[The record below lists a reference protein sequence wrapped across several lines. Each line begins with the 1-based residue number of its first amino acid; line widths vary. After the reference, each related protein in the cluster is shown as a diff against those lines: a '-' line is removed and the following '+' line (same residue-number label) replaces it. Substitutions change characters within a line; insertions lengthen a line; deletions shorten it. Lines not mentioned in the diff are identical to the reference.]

1 MRVSFFQSI
10 KYQYGQYAVK
20 SFKLW
25 IKYNKIIIRCNLK
38 IEFLR
43 KCIEHGVMPSHIS
56 SCLARFDNSW
66 FDPRTRGK
74 YKHCKRRFA
83 RQLLHI
89 ELNDTF
95 CYVRFAYSQIFKIS
109 SSLYG
114 DIPMFI
120 CNSFFNRQSGPM
132 YSFFVSQRA
141 RMDKKFTLLVS
152 RSIDQSR
159 NSMRIKYF
167 CSIPPTQQSMKFS
180 FEPLHAPPDHSLI
193 EVVISPDSVSEAPST
208 LNEINDKWF
217 INLSSTSIPRDIQ
230 CLLQLGDNF
239 SLPVAKP
246 QYLTLEFIKSIEHN
260 LIKFPLAKQTAVR
273 YRLAPIINN
282 IPNYSIPRNNFNNNI
297 LKLSAATKKFLN
309 NNRNLILTR
318 ADKGNVTVALDK
330 DKYIAAIETML
341 NDRNTYLPIMTDP
354 TKKLISSSREL
365 LTRWK
370 NANYITGS
378 MHKSLYCSDGNLPRA
393 YGLPKIHKPNCPFRL
408 IISSI
413 NSPLYDLASFLHR
426 IMFKS
431 FPIARSFVKNS
442 IDLVEKL
449 ASIHVNDGY
458 KLISL
463 DVVSL
468 FTNVPIERVL
478 DSISVR
484 WNFIA
489 KNCNIPKSEFF
500 TAVRLILN
508 STFFMFNGKIYRQT
522 FGVPMGSP
530 LSPMA
535 ADIVLQDLETI
546 ALCTLKYIPPFYKRY
561 IDDITLAA
569 PSTLLQ
575 HTLDIFNSFH
585 PRLKFTIEIG
595 EDDKLNFLEIT
606 MMLNNNRLTFDWF
619 HKPTFSGRYL
629 NFMSQHPVCQKRG
642 TAIGLIDRAF
652 LLSHPSLHA
661 KNLSLV
667 IGILLNNC
675 YPLEFIYGIL
685 RERLKFL
692 FNRDSNMNVRRNEEE
707 VAPFFTLPYIPMIT
721 EKFKNAIRELNVRLS
736 YNSLNK
742 MRTFIKAQKDSLPR
756 SNKCNVV
763 YKINCNDCDASY
775 VGQTS
780 R

>member
-1 MRVSFFQSI
+1 
-10 KYQYGQYAVK
+10 
-20 SFKLW
+20 
-25 IKYNKIIIRCNLK
+25 
-38 IEFLR
+38 
-43 KCIEHGVMPSHIS
+43 
-56 SCLARFDNSW
+56 
-66 FDPRTRGK
+66 
-74 YKHCKRRFA
+74 
-83 RQLLHI
+83 
-89 ELNDTF
+89 
-95 CYVRFAYSQIFKIS
+95 
-109 SSLYG
+109 
-114 DIPMFI
+114 
-120 CNSFFNRQSGPM
+120 
-132 YSFFVSQRA
+132 
-141 RMDKKFTLLVS
+141 
-152 RSIDQSR
+152 
-159 NSMRIKYF
+159 
-167 CSIPPTQQSMKFS
+167 
-180 FEPLHAPPDHSLI
+180 
-193 EVVISPDSVSEAPST
+193 
-208 LNEINDKWF
+208 
-217 INLSSTSIPRDIQ
+217 
-230 CLLQLGDNF
+230 
-239 SLPVAKP
+239 
-246 QYLTLEFIKSIEHN
+246 
-260 LIKFPLAKQTAVR
+260 
-273 YRLAPIINN
+273 
-282 IPNYSIPRNNFNNNI
+282 
-297 LKLSAATKKFLN
+297 
-309 NNRNLILTR
+309 
-318 ADKGNVTVALDK
+318 
-330 DKYIAAIETML
+330 
-341 NDRNTYLPIMTDP
+341 
-354 TKKLISSSREL
+354 
-365 LTRWK
+365 
-370 NANYITGS
+370 
-378 MHKSLYCSDGNLPRA
+378 
-393 YGLPKIHKPNCPFRL
+393 
-408 IISSI
+408 
-413 NSPLYDLASFLHR
+413 
-426 IMFKS
+426 MFKS

-442 IDLVEKL
+442 IDLVEEL

-546 ALCTLKYIPPFYKRY
+546 AFCTLKYIPPFYKRY

-575 HTLDIFNSFH
+575 HTLDVFNSFH

-606 MMLNNNRLTFDWF
+606 MILNNNRLTFDWF

-692 FNRDSNMNVRRNEEE
+692 FNRDSNTNVRRNEEE
-707 VAPFFTLPYIPMIT
+707 AASFFTLPYIPTIT

-780 R
+780 RQLQTRIREHRNHINWNTPNHSVITEHRVECNHDFDWKNVEILDHESYYYKRSVSEMICIKRQAKGLNLQTDAEGLPDTYLSVIERLSKI